1 MSTLGPELLN
11 NFSFEQ
17 GQPNHPGG
25 FTTQLTLP
33 GWTTVAGSAPLE
45 VINSPYGG
53 GPDAGPY
60 VTTNGTHALDSL
72 ASPGNID
79 IKQTFVNVDN
89 AAMMHFEIGAA
100 AQKVGNLVPPAGSHT
115 DIIVNG
121 VVVKSI
127 SIADFTQPGG
137 PNGSGQIDYN
147 HNHLFAFDVAMNHV
161 GNNGGGSQI
170 NTVEIKSVGPVGFV
184 GFAVDYISDHAILV

>member
-1 MSTLGPELLN
+1 MALGPQLLSN
-11 NFSFEQ
+11 YSFEV
-17 GQPNHPGG
+17 GQPNVPGG

-53 GPDAGPY
+53 GGGTPAY
-60 VTTNGTHALDSL
+60 VTTDGKHALDSL

-79 IKQTFVNVDN
+79 IKQSFVNVDN

-100 AQKVGNLVPPAGSHT
+100 AQKVGSLVPPPGSHT

-127 SIADFTQPGG
+127 SIADFTEQGG
-137 PNGSGQIDYN
+137 PNGSGLVDFN
-147 HNHLFAFDVAMNHV
+147 HNHLFSFDVAANHI
-161 GNNGGGSQI
+161 GNNGGGSLV

-184 GFAVDYISDHAILV
+184 GFAVDYISDMAILT